1 MAKARLIDFRGGINE
16 KISSHM
22 IGGSQGQNAVDT
34 DLASV
39 RLQGRTKLDTANKAD
54 GTFYY
59 DTSDPSTSR
68 WVSTES
74 SDGDAYI
81 EFSSDFA
88 IWNRDLYVALGEDND
103 SGSYHAD
110 GLIVRFLDGAGSS
123 SNVAI
128 AAPASASVTIDE
140 AGWDTQLIASI
151 PEQGQSGGDTG
162 IVITS
167 GTTATNF
174 SRINYQEFQ
183 AGYAD
188 SGNDEPSIY
197 GGRDIWTRTDGSEFV
212 RAASNGDGN
221 PQSQTNDLMI
231 WSGGSISGSLTNVA
245 FPSNYQNFKYQADGS
260 INNNRAYAST
270 NVTRQ
275 DTSGNTYYEFNS
287 PVLGNAWAQSNNH
300 LNSAVYSMSSTS
312 TLTHNAYTNVIVTDS
327 TYTNYYPA
335 YSRHSANTNTVD
347 GVTYDY
353 YEGGPSNTVYYIPTS
368 NLTTPGNQSL
378 LQGYFYRITGGGG
391 TSSSN
396 QSEYVRLRWDRNTL
410 NNYPYSSVGTHGLH
424 VQKFTT
430 SGVNYTTAKTEPNNS
445 FVFIS
450 TAYSST
456 SGRAAVYWG
465 ASNFYAFFQCWAN
478 GKWFNMQSNGD
489 LQQLNLSTGQAIA
502 NTYMSNAD
510 VLNIVWFRYAGVS
523 GNNASIPTTTKQFFI
538 TTASSTAP
546 FYNFSQQ
553 DDSFGT
559 AKWYSASNTLLHT
572 ETNLTCTTYIAVNQ
586 TGFTD
591 SSGWVYTI
599 PNPSTNTP
607 TSVEPTG
614 VIRSLERICQMYEY
628 ASGETRNKT
637 TTVSIPYT
645 FTAHTHTQSAAYSFS
660 GTEQALLYTATPRT
674 YTLHTNTT
682 PIVDSIPETPAFYY
696 DDARTEIWERLYT
709 TTQVRDSD
717 SSFST
722 NWLAANQSFDNT
734 TNTGYFVRTVIND
747 GNGLPEVSNSEL
759 RTTPTITDTVFGT
772 NAEHTPLRLNFSI
785 TAPSNTAAVAY
796 RLRRVDDTY
805 DVELG
810 YISESTASFAY
821 STSTNQITISN
832 LAANTTYRLRY
843 HAYQDSLVQVGSA
856 SASKINV
863 NGAEFTT
870 DGSGNHPTI
879 TLSTSSGGD
888 TRFLAADFWLRQQI
902 LAGNAN
908 ITGDESYAV
917 IKCFDVLHDTN
928 SNSVTS
934 ANSDFIDGFN
944 AAMAGSGVGAGDNTA
959 TDAPGYL
966 RFLKESNN
974 FFFGV
979 GTERTAASRY
989 GGTNKKGTFLFVS
1002 AYNDPTNWPV
1012 TGYVQFDSEI
1022 TGIASYPGELIVFTE
1037 NAVYRVTG
1045 SRFDQM
1051 RKTKLATT
1059 EGLPDGNHKTI
1070 SVVNNYLCWVSQSGI
1085 CFYNG
1090 ASVTNLTRG
1099 RFDDLSFSTS
1109 VNLHAGQYEDSYY
1122 VVDNN
1127 ETGFTVDFSLE
1138 GFPVSRVDLKEDVSP
1153 LSTDLP
1159 VLHYVGSQNRLYTR
1173 NGVVEQSAT
1182 GDRNLFTFKTRAFDG
1197 GAFGSLKYVKNI
1209 TLNGTGSGTVQI
1221 YLDGQAVFTGN
1232 VFEYDLTGM
1241 TFLRKTV
1248 STAFGTTYD
1257 FYYNGVLIRQ
1267 FAGSYTPGAT
1277 ETGSLTEGSTW
1288 TIGEGVVP
1296 NANGPAW
1303 NVTFEST
1310 SRYTHSV
1317 TSGSPVSMTFTYN
1330 YYGVKNNL
1338 RVVSIPQN
1346 ISIDRSTGGGTS
1358 DHPTRVYLPASRTNI
1373 YGLPVADIWSVEIVN
1388 WDGQI
1393 DWIDTEYEVL
1403 SN

>member
-22 IGGSQGQNAVDT
+22 IGDSQGQNAVDT

-39 RLQGRTKLDTANKAD
+39 RLQGRIKLDTANKAD

-88 IWNRDLYVALGEDND
+88 IWNRDLYVALGKDND
-103 SGSYHAD
+103 SGNYHAD

-167 GTTATNF
+167 GTTAANF

-188 SGNDEPSIY
+188 SGNNEPYAY
-197 GGRDIWTRTDGSEFV
+197 GSRDIWTRNDGSEFV

-221 PQSQTNDLMI
+221 SQSQTNDLMTF
-231 WSGGSISGSLTNVA
+231 SGGSITGNTTNATKTNAVD
-245 FPSNYQNFKYQADGS
+245 FGLQADGS
-260 INNNRAYAST
+260 FNINRSFQQNYQSYRAST
-270 NVTRQ
+270 T
-275 DTSGNTYYEFNS
+275 DFYYEWTSSTLGITGWASNTDNNIYYSSAS
-287 PVLGNAWAQSNNH
+287 PV
-300 LNSAVYSMSSTS
+300 Y
-312 TLTHNAYTNVIVTDS
+312 NAYTNEQVNTS
-327 TYTNYYPA
+327 NYTNFYDPGFTP
-335 YSRHSANTNTVD
+335 ANTTFQDTRSGTDNTIFD
-347 GVTYDY
+347 LYNGSDSATYYAARSTSSTLNVTANVLYAR
-353 YEGGPSNTVYYIPTS
+353 S
-368 NLTTPGNQSL
+368 
-378 LQGYFYRITGGGG
+378 GGGG
-391 TSSSN
+391 TTDTRSTTEAQN
-396 QSEYVRLRWDRNTL
+396 GTYRWYWSHKFTYHAYNVTL
-410 NNYPYSSVGTHGLH
+410 NNETYIETIDFSSGAQRVNLFLNGTQLFSEL
-424 VQKFTT
+424 V
-430 SGVNYTTAKTEPNNS
+430 S
-445 FVFIS
+445 
-450 TAYSST
+450 SST
-456 SGRAAVYWG
+456 SSSYVQSQGADSVYWIWIADGTYLG
-465 ASNFYAFFQCWAN
+465 AYRNSNP
-478 GKWFNMQSNGD
+478 D
-489 LQQLNLSTGQAIA
+489 STQ
-502 NTYMSNAD
+502 TYSSGTYKYYSYLMHYSDSILAPTD
-510 VLNIVWFRYAGVS
+510 TYLNIIWNSVQIGPSTVS
-523 GNNASIPTTTKQFFI
+523 NNNAQNTGNYLGTT
-538 TTASSTAP
+538 S
-546 FYNFSQQ
+546 Y
-553 DDSFGT
+553 
-559 AKWYSASNTLLHT
+559 
-572 ETNLTCTTYIAVNQ
+572 
-586 TGFTD
+586 TD
-591 SSGWVYTI
+591 SGYTYNRLTNAQEI
-599 PNPSTNTP
+599 RNGGVMGPTYWIRPSTVTYSQIA
-607 TSVEPTG
+607 TAILYSVSRTTIENYTYLNKR
-614 VIRSLERICQMYEY
+614 VSQM
-628 ASGETRNKT
+628 
-637 TTVSIPYT
+637 
-645 FTAHTHTQSAAYSFS
+645 AAYSFS
-660 GTEQALLYTATPRT
+660 NQVSATLYTATPRT

-734 TNTGYFVRTVIND
+734 TNTGYFVRTVIDD

-759 RTTPTITDTVFGT
+759 RATPTVTDTVFGT
-772 NAEHTPLRLNFSI
+772 NAEHTPLRLDFSI

-810 YISESTASFAY
+810 YINESTASFAY

-870 DGSGNHPTI
+870 DGSGNHPAI

-902 LAGNAN
+902 LAGNAS

-917 IKCFDVLHDTN
+917 IKCFDVLHDT
-928 SNSVTS
+928 SDNSVTS
-934 ANSDFIDGFN
+934 ANSDFIEGFN

-959 TDAPGYL
+959 TDAPAYL

-979 GTERTAASRY
+979 GTERTEASRY

-1002 AYNDPTNWPV
+1002 AYNDPTNWPT

-1022 TGIASYPGELIVFTE
+1022 TGLASYPGELIVFTE

-1173 NGVVEQSAT
+1173 NGVVEQNAT

-1221 YLDGQAVFTGN
+1221 YLDGQAVF
-1232 VFEYDLTGM
+1232 
-1241 TFLRKTV
+1241 
-1248 STAFGTTYD
+1248 
-1257 FYYNGVLIRQ
+1257 
-1267 FAGSYTPGAT
+1267 AGLGQ
-1277 ETGSLTEGSTW
+1277 
-1288 TIGEGVVP
+1288 
-1296 NANGPAW
+1296 
-1303 NVTFEST
+1303 
-1310 SRYTHSV
+1310 SV
-1317 TSGSPVSMTFTYN
+1317 
-1330 YYGVKNNL
+1330 
-1338 RVVSIPQN
+1338 
-1346 ISIDRSTGGGTS
+1346 SIDRSTGGGTS
-1358 DHPTRVYLPASRTNI
+1358 DHPTRVYLPASRTNV
-1373 YGLPVADIWSVEIVN
+1373 YGLPVADVWSVEVIN

>member
-1 MAKARLIDFRGGINE
+1 MAKARLVDFRGGINE

-22 IGGSQGQNAVDT
+22 IGDSQGQNAVDT

-39 RLQGRTKLDTANKAD
+39 RLQGRAKLDTANKAD

-188 SGNDEPSIY
+188 SGNDEPFAY
-197 GGRDIWTRTDGSEFV
+197 GSRDIWTRTDGSEFV

-221 PQSQTNDLMI
+221 SQSQTNDLMTF
-231 WSGGSISGSLTNVA
+231 SGGSITGNTTNATKTNAVD
-245 FPSNYQNFKYQADGS
+245 FGLQADGS
-260 INNNRAYAST
+260 FNINRSFQQNYQSYRASTTDFYYEWTSSTLGITGWANNTDSNIYYSSASPAYNAYTNEQVNTSNYTNFYSPSFTPANTTFQDTRSGTDNTIFDLYNGSDNATYYAARSTSSTLSVTANVLYTRSGSGGTTTTKSTTDAINGTYRWYWSHKFTYHTYNASLNSETYIETIDFNSGAQRVSLYLNGAPLFSELVSSSNSSSSVQSQGANSVMWIWIANGTYLGAYRNSNPDSTQTYASGTYRYYSYIMHYSDSILAPTDTYLNVIWNSSSLGPSSVSNNNAQNTGNYLGTSSIT
-270 NVTRQ
+270 L
-275 DTSGNTYYEFNS
+275 SGNTYNRLTQAQEIRNGGT
-287 PVLGNAWAQSNNH
+287 LGASYWIRP
-300 LNSAVYSMSSTS
+300 ST
-312 TLTHNAYTNVIVTDS
+312 
-327 TYTNYYPA
+327 
-335 YSRHSANTNTVD
+335 
-347 GVTYDY
+347 VTYSQIATALIY
-353 YEGGPSNTVYYIPTS
+353 AVSQ
-368 NLTTPGNQSL
+368 TT
-378 LQGYFYRITGGGG
+378 I
-391 TSSSN
+391 
-396 QSEYVRLRWDRNTL
+396 E
-410 NNYPYSSVGTHGLH
+410 
-424 VQKFTT
+424 
-430 SGVNYTTAKTEPNNS
+430 NYTYINK
-445 FVFIS
+445 
-450 TAYSST
+450 
-456 SGRAAVYWG
+456 R
-465 ASNFYAFFQCWAN
+465 
-478 GKWFNMQSNGD
+478 
-489 LQQLNLSTGQAIA
+489 
-502 NTYMSNAD
+502 
-510 VLNIVWFRYAGVS
+510 VS
-523 GNNASIPTTTKQFFI
+523 
-538 TTASSTAP
+538 
-546 FYNFSQQ
+546 
-553 DDSFGT
+553 
-559 AKWYSASNTLLHT
+559 
-572 ETNLTCTTYIAVNQ
+572 
-586 TGFTD
+586 
-591 SSGWVYTI
+591 
-599 PNPSTNTP
+599 
-607 TSVEPTG
+607 
-614 VIRSLERICQMYEY
+614 
-628 ASGETRNKT
+628 
-637 TTVSIPYT
+637 
-645 FTAHTHTQSAAYSFS
+645 QSAAYTFTNQVSA
-660 GTEQALLYTATPRT
+660 TLYTATPRT

-759 RTTPTITDTVFGT
+759 RATPTITDTVFGT

-785 TAPSNTAAVAY
+785 TAPSNTSAVAY

-810 YISESTASFAY
+810 YINESTASFAY

-928 SNSVTS
+928 DNSVTS

-979 GTERTAASRY
+979 GTERTEASRY

-1022 TGIASYPGELIVFTE
+1022 TGLASYPGELIVFTE

-1221 YLDGQAVFTGN
+1221 YLDDQAVF
-1232 VFEYDLTGM
+1232 
-1241 TFLRKTV
+1241 
-1248 STAFGTTYD
+1248 
-1257 FYYNGVLIRQ
+1257 
-1267 FAGSYTPGAT
+1267 AGSGQ
-1277 ETGSLTEGSTW
+1277 
-1288 TIGEGVVP
+1288 
-1296 NANGPAW
+1296 
-1303 NVTFEST
+1303 
-1310 SRYTHSV
+1310 SV
-1317 TSGSPVSMTFTYN
+1317 
-1330 YYGVKNNL
+1330 
-1338 RVVSIPQN
+1338 
-1346 ISIDRSTGGGTS
+1346 SIDRSTGGGTS

>member
-1 MAKARLIDFRGGINE
+1 MAKARLIDFRGGVNE

-22 IGGSQGQNAVDT
+22 IGDSQGQNAVDT

-81 EFSSDFA
+81 EFASDFA

-103 SGSYHAD
+103 SGNYHTD

-167 GTTATNF
+167 GTTATDF

-183 AGYAD
+183 AGYSD
-188 SGNDEPSIY
+188 SGNDEPAAY

-221 PQSQTNDLMI
+221 SLAQTNDLMTI
-231 WSGGSISGSLTNVA
+231 SGGSISGSPTNVTTTNA
-245 FPSNYQNFKYQADGS
+245 SLFNVQADGS
-260 INNNRAYAST
+260 LNSSRSFVQNLNSYRAST
-270 NVTRQ
+270 TALYYEWSSSTLGITGWALINGGSIYYSSASPVYNAYTNEQ
-275 DTSGNTYYEFNS
+275 VNTSNYTNFYEPSFTPVTSGTTTYTETDGTIFDLYTGSDSVTYYAARTS
-287 PVLGNAWAQSNNH
+287 SSVLNNG
-300 LNSAVYSMSSTS
+300 LNPPTYVAANVLYSRNGGGGTTTQTS
-312 TLTHNAYTNVIVTDS
+312 TLTATWARNVDTAATTHADS
-327 TYTNYYPA
+327 TAAINNGNYWAVNYFSSNA
-335 YSRHSANTNTVD
+335 
-347 GVTYDY
+347 DY
-353 YEGGPSNTVYYIPTS
+353 EVFFRLNG
-368 NLTTPGNQSL
+368 NLIAFIGAHQGNA
-378 LQGYFYRITGGGG
+378 
-391 TSSSN
+391 SSS
-396 QSEYVRLRWDRNTL
+396 Q
-410 NNYPYSSVGTHGLH
+410 VGADNWHSI
-424 VQKFTT
+424 
-430 SGVNYTTAKTEPNNS
+430 SG
-445 FVFIS
+445 
-450 TAYSST
+450 ST
-456 SGRAAVYWG
+456 SGITDIVAINSTGLYQTDNSGIFLDTSSNNMPISGLPSVTLIRTAEANNTSTSVYVERGSLVSTTSTSYGTQSIYNIKVYNYYNGTITFSDGATFNSWTVSHVSAVI
-465 ASNFYAFFQCWAN
+465 N
-478 GKWFNMQSNGD
+478 GKTYSF
-489 LQQLNLSTGQAIA
+489 TG
-502 NTYMSNAD
+502 
-510 VLNIVWFRYAGVS
+510 
-523 GNNASIPTTTKQFFI
+523 
-538 TTASSTAP
+538 
-546 FYNFSQQ
+546 
-553 DDSFGT
+553 
-559 AKWYSASNTLLHT
+559 
-572 ETNLTCTTYIAVNQ
+572 
-586 TGFTD
+586 
-591 SSGWVYTI
+591 
-599 PNPSTNTP
+599 STNTSYTP
-607 TSVEPTG
+607 MPQSLSVTLLTFG
-614 VIRSLERICQMYEY
+614 QSGITRSEQVAAPYTY
-628 ASGETRNKT
+628 VNKR
-637 TTVSIPYT
+637 VSQLAAYT
-645 FTAHTHTQSAAYSFS
+645 FTNQVSA
-660 GTEQALLYTATPRT
+660 TLYTVTPRT

-709 TTQVRDSD
+709 ATQVRDSD

-759 RTTPTITDTVFGT
+759 RATPTVTDTVFGT
-772 NAEHTPLRLNFSI
+772 DAEHTPLRLDFSI

-810 YISESTASFAY
+810 YINESTASFAY

-870 DGSGNHPTI
+870 DGSGNHPAI

-902 LAGNAN
+902 LAGNAS

-917 IKCFDVLHDTN
+917 IKCFDVLHDTSN
-928 SNSVTS
+928 NSVTS

-944 AAMAGSGVGAGDNTA
+944 TAMAGSGVGAGDNTA

-1002 AYNDPTNWPV
+1002 AYNDPTNWPT

-1022 TGIASYPGELIVFTE
+1022 TGLASYPGELIVFTE

-1173 NGVVEQSAT
+1173 NGVVEQNAT

-1197 GAFGSLKYVKNI
+1197 GAFGSLKYVKNV

-1221 YLDGQAVFTGN
+1221 YLDGQAVFAGTG
-1232 VFEYDLTGM
+1232 
-1241 TFLRKTV
+1241 
-1248 STAFGTTYD
+1248 
-1257 FYYNGVLIRQ
+1257 Q
-1267 FAGSYTPGAT
+1267 
-1277 ETGSLTEGSTW
+1277 
-1288 TIGEGVVP
+1288 
-1296 NANGPAW
+1296 
-1303 NVTFEST
+1303 
-1310 SRYTHSV
+1310 SV
-1317 TSGSPVSMTFTYN
+1317 
-1330 YYGVKNNL
+1330 
-1338 RVVSIPQN
+1338 
-1346 ISIDRSTGGGTS
+1346 SIDRSTGGGTS

-1373 YGLPVADIWSVEIVN
+1373 YGLPVADVWSVEIVN

>member
-1 MAKARLIDFRGGINE
+1 MAKARLIDFRGGVNE

-22 IGGSQGQNAVDT
+22 IGDSQGQNAVDT

-81 EFSSDFA
+81 EFASDFA

-103 SGSYHAD
+103 SGNYHTD

-167 GTTATNF
+167 GTTATDF

-183 AGYAD
+183 AGYSD
-188 SGNDEPSIY
+188 SGNDEPAAY

-221 PQSQTNDLMI
+221 SLAQTNDLMTI
-231 WSGGSISGSLTNVA
+231 SGGSISGSPTNVTTTNA
-245 FPSNYQNFKYQADGS
+245 SLFNVQADGS
-260 INNNRAYAST
+260 LNSSRSFVENNNNYKYST
-270 NVTRQ
+270 
-275 DTSGNTYYEFNS
+275 TSILYFEWSSSTLGITGWANTTDNNIYYSSAS
-287 PVLGNAWAQSNNH
+287 PV
-300 LNSAVYSMSSTS
+300 Y
-312 TLTHNAYTNVIVTDS
+312 NAYTNEQVNTVVGS
-327 TYTNYYPA
+327 TGYYTNFYVPSFTPVTTGTTTFQDTRSGTDNTIFDLYDGSDNATYYA
-335 YSRHSANTNTVD
+335 ARSTSSTLSVTANVLYTRS
-347 GVTYDY
+347 G
-353 YEGGPSNTVYYIPTS
+353 S
-368 NLTTPGNQSL
+368 
-378 LQGYFYRITGGGG
+378 GG
-391 TSSSN
+391 T
-396 QSEYVRLRWDRNTL
+396 
-410 NNYPYSSVGTHGLH
+410 
-424 VQKFTT
+424 
-430 SGVNYTTAKTEPNNS
+430 
-445 FVFIS
+445 
-450 TAYSST
+450 
-456 SGRAAVYWG
+456 
-465 ASNFYAFFQCWAN
+465 
-478 GKWFNMQSNGD
+478 
-489 LQQLNLSTGQAIA
+489 
-502 NTYMSNAD
+502 
-510 VLNIVWFRYAGVS
+510 
-523 GNNASIPTTTKQFFI
+523 TTTKSTTDAWNNGAGAYFWFWTYKFVYALYSATLNSETYIETIDFTSGAQRV
-538 TTASSTAP
+538 TVMYNGTQLYSELVSSSTASSGVQTDGA
-546 FYNFSQQ
+546 
-553 DDSFGT
+553 DSVWWILINDGT
-559 AKWYSASNTLLHT
+559 YLGASRGDASAQFT
-572 ETNLTCTTYIAVNQ
+572 Q
-586 TGFTD
+586 T
-591 SSGWVYTI
+591 
-599 PNPSTNTP
+599 
-607 TSVEPTG
+607 
-614 VIRSLERICQMYEY
+614 Y
-628 ASGETRNKT
+628 ASGTYRYYNYRLYLADSLLSPTDTFLNVHWNNTSLGPSSTDINFNTTNTGNYLGTTQITLSNNTYSRGSVANTRSNGSSDFGLTRWMRPSGSTISLVTTEIWYAVSQTTIENYTYINKR
-637 TTVSIPYT
+637 VSQPAAYT
-645 FTAHTHTQSAAYSFS
+645 FTNQVSA
-660 GTEQALLYTATPRT
+660 TLYTVTPRT

-696 DDARTEIWERLYT
+696 DDARTAIWERLYT
-709 TTQVRDSD
+709 ATQVRDSD

-747 GNGLPEVSNSEL
+747 GNGLPQVSNSEL
-759 RTTPTITDTVFGT
+759 RATPTVTDTVFGT
-772 NAEHTPLRLNFSI
+772 NAEHTPLRLDFSI

-810 YISESTASFAY
+810 YINESTASFAY

-870 DGSGNHPTI
+870 DGSGNHPAI

-902 LAGNAN
+902 LAGNAS

-917 IKCFDVLHDTN
+917 IKCFDVLHDTSN
-928 SNSVTS
+928 NSVTS
-934 ANSDFIDGFN
+934 ANSDFIDGFST
-944 AAMAGSGVGAGDNTA
+944 AMAGSGVGAGDNTA

-1002 AYNDPTNWPV
+1002 AYNDPTNWPT

-1022 TGIASYPGELIVFTE
+1022 TGLASYPGELIVFTE

-1173 NGVVEQSAT
+1173 NGVVEQNAT

-1221 YLDGQAVFTGN
+1221 YLDGQAVFAGTG
-1232 VFEYDLTGM
+1232 
-1241 TFLRKTV
+1241 
-1248 STAFGTTYD
+1248 
-1257 FYYNGVLIRQ
+1257 Q
-1267 FAGSYTPGAT
+1267 
-1277 ETGSLTEGSTW
+1277 
-1288 TIGEGVVP
+1288 
-1296 NANGPAW
+1296 
-1303 NVTFEST
+1303 
-1310 SRYTHSV
+1310 SV
-1317 TSGSPVSMTFTYN
+1317 
-1330 YYGVKNNL
+1330 
-1338 RVVSIPQN
+1338 
-1346 ISIDRSTGGGTS
+1346 SIDRSTGGGTS

-1373 YGLPVADIWSVEIVN
+1373 YGLPVADVWSVEIVS